1 MKVETA
7 VVLGAGTMGGGIA
20 ALLAS
25 VGIPVTLLDLP
36 AKEGDRNGIVKALWE
51 RQVKASPAAL
61 FYPDAARRVTLGN
74 LEDDFDAVGRADWII
89 EAIVEQLGPKQE
101 LMARVDTARK
111 PGSIVS
117 SNTSGIPIHAIA
129 EGRSEDFRRHFLGTH
144 FFNPPRYLKLLEII
158 PTADTLPEIV
168 TFMRDFGARRLGK
181 GVVIAKDRPNF
192 IANRIGAFIGQYRMQ
207 AAIDNGYT
215 VEEVDALTGPII
227 GNPKTG
233 TFRLADLVGLD
244 VMAHVVNNLYE
255 YVPEDE
261 SRAAF
266 VIPEV
271 MKRLIE
277 QKSLG
282 NKTGAGFYKKVT
294 TPDGATE
301 YHVLNLHT
309 MQYEPPAKPRFDVIG
324 ETKDLALPERIR
336 MIFDRFA
343 DDRGGIFIVET
354 TLPILAYA
362 ARRIPEIADSI
373 ADIDNAMRWGFNA
386 EAGPFELWDMIGVR
400 RGREMMRERD
410 IAVPQWVDDMLAAGV
425 ESFYQREDGRV
436 VGVYQPMLTRDAG
449 REAQDASSVLRPAS
463 AYVPLHRS
471 KFQIVLAENRGTKRE
486 LRRNASASIHDLGDG
501 ILNLEFHS
509 KGNTLDNYINDLALE
524 ALEMLERDEWRG
536 LVVANQGKDFCLGAN
551 IGLFILLAGTG
562 DPNAIE
568 NAVKGLQDYLMAFRF
583 SSKPVVTA
591 PRQRVLGG
599 GAEVAMAGA
608 RTVAA
613 AETYIGL
620 VEFGVGVIP
629 AGGGC
634 KELLRRV
641 VSPHMTNDK
650 VDVLGYLQHVFE
662 TIAYAKVSES
672 AFIARE
678 RGFLSPCDVIVMNDD
693 DLIGVAKAT
702 AIHLAETGYTPP
714 DRNAA
719 SIYAIGRR
727 GKAAMEM
734 AVNTLRWG
742 KYISEHD
749 ALIARKLAHV
759 LCGGDLS
766 APQWVTEQYILDLE
780 REAFC
785 SLLGE
790 PKTQERISYMLKYA
804 KPLRN

>member
-1 MKVETA
+1 MSYKIEN
-7 VVLGAGTMGGGIA
+7 VVVIGAGTMGGGIA
-20 ALLAS
+20 ALIAS
-25 VGIPVTLLDLP
+25 VGIPVTLLDIP
-36 AKEGDRNGIVKALWE
+36 SNEGDKNALVKSLWE
-51 RQVKASPAAL
+51 RQLKANPPALYTA
-61 FYPDAARRVTLGN
+61 DAAKRVTFGN
-74 LEDDFDAVGRADWII
+74 LDDDFDAVGQADWIV
-89 EAIVEQLGPKQE
+89 EVIVEQLGPKQD
-101 LMARVDTARK
+101 LMARVDAARK

-129 EGRSEDFRRHFLGTH
+129 QGRSDDFRQHFLGTH
-144 FFNPPRYLKLLEII
+144 FFNPPRYLKLLELI
-158 PTADTLPEIV
+158 PTAETLPEV
-168 TFMRDFGARRLGK
+168 VAFMRRFAEARLGK

-215 VEEVDALTGPII
+215 VEEVDVLTGPVI

-255 YVPEDE
+255 LAPEDE
-261 SRAAF
+261 SREAF
-266 VIPEV
+266 VLPGV
-271 MKRLIE
+271 MKQLIT

-282 NKTGAGFYKKVT
+282 NKTGAGFYKQVKGD
-294 TPDGATE
+294 DGAKA
-301 YHVLNLHT
+301 YHALNLQT
-309 MQYEPPAKPRFDVIG
+309 MQYEPPTKPRFDVIG
-324 ETKDLALPERIR
+324 ETKDLELPER
-336 MIFDRFA
+336 MKAIFDNFGE
-343 DDRGGIFIVET
+343 DRGGAFIIET

-362 ARRIPEIADSI
+362 ARRIPEIADGI

-386 EAGPFELWDMIGVR
+386 EAGPFELWDMIGAR
-400 RGREMMRERD
+400 RGRDMMRERD

-436 VGVYQPMLTRDAG
+436 VGVYQPSVVDAQSKIENPKSKIG
-449 REAQDASSVLRPAS
+449 YA
-463 AYVPLHRS
+463 PLHRS
-471 KFQIVLAENRGTKRE
+471 KFNIVLAENKGTKRE
-486 LRRNASASIHDLGDG
+486 LKRNASASIHDLGDG
-501 ILNLEFHS
+501 VLNLEFHS
-509 KGNTLDNYINDLALE
+509 KGNTLDNYINDLALD
-524 ALEMLERDEWRG
+524 ALAMLDKDEWRG
-536 LVVANQGKDFCLGAN
+536 MVVANQGKDFCLGAN

-568 NAVKGLQDYLMAFRF
+568 NAVKSLQDYLMAFRF
-583 SSKPVVTA
+583 ASKPVVTA
-591 PRQRVLGG
+591 PRQRVFGG

-608 RTVAA
+608 RTVMA

-620 VEFGVGVIP
+620 VEFGVGIIP

-650 VDVLGYLQHVFE
+650 VDALGYLQQVFE

-672 AFIARE
+672 AFMARE
-678 RGFLSPCDVIVMNDD
+678 RGFIGPCDTIVMNDD
-693 DLIGVAKAT
+693 DIIGVAKAT
-702 AIHLAETGYTPP
+702 AIHLSETGYVPP
-714 DRNAA
+714 DRKAN
-719 SIYAIGRR
+719 SIYAIGSR

-742 KYISEHD
+742 KYISNHD
-749 ALIARKLAHV
+749 ALMARKLAHV

-790 PKTQERISYMLKYA
+790 PKTQERISHMLKYA

>member
-1 MKVETA
+1 MTYKIER
-7 VVLGAGTMGGGIA
+7 VVVIGAGTMGGGIA
-20 ALLAS
+20 ALVAS
-25 VGIPVTLLDLP
+25 AGIPVTLLDI
-36 AKEGDRNGIVKALWE
+36 ASKEGDKNALVKSLWE
-51 RQVKASPAAL
+51 RQLKANPPAL
-61 FYPDAARRVTLGN
+61 YTPDAAKRVTLGN
-74 LEDDFDAVGRADWII
+74 LDDDFDAVSQADWII
-89 EAIVEQLGPKQE
+89 EVIVEQLHPKRE
-101 LMARVDTARK
+101 LMARVDAART

-129 EGRSEDFRRHFLGTH
+129 DGHSNDFKTHFLGTH

-158 PTADTLPEIV
+158 PTEHTSPDVVA
-168 TFMRDFGARRLGK
+168 FMQQFGQKRLGK

-192 IANRIGAFIGQYRMQ
+192 IANRIGAFIGQFRTQ

-215 VEEVDALTGPII
+215 VEEVDVLTGPVI

-255 YVPEDE
+255 FVPEDE
-261 SRAAF
+261 SREAF
-266 VIPEV
+266 VLPDV
-271 MKRLIE
+271 MKTLIAS
-277 QKSLG
+277 KSLG
-282 NKTGAGFYKKVT
+282 NKTGAGFYKQVKGD
-294 TPDGATE
+294 DGSKAF
-301 YHVLNLHT
+301 HALNLQT
-309 MQYEPPAKPRFDVIG
+309 MQYEPPTKPRFDVIG
-324 ETKDLALPERIR
+324 ETKDLELPERIR
-336 MIFDRFA
+336 SIFDTFGE
-343 DDRGGIFIVET
+343 DRGGVFIIET

-386 EAGPFELWDMIGVR
+386 EAGPFEMWDMIGAR
-400 RGREMMRERD
+400 RGREMMRERE
-410 IAVPQWVDDMLAAGV
+410 IAVPQWVDDMLATGI
-425 ESFYQREDGRV
+425 ESFYKKEDGRV
-436 VGVYQPMLTRDAG
+436 VGVYQPLTVDVSRLK
-449 REAQDASSVLRPAS
+449 DASNVKRQFA
-463 AYVPLHRS
+463 PLPRS
-471 KFQIVLAENRGTKRE
+471 KFNIVLNENRNTPRV
-486 LRRNASASIHDLGDG
+486 LNRNASASIHDLGDG

-509 KGNTLDNYINDLALE
+509 KGNTLDNYINDIALDALA
-524 ALEMLERDEWRG
+524 MLDKDEWRG
-536 LVVANQGKDFCLGAN
+536 MVVANQGKDFCLGAN

-568 NAVKGLQDYLMAFRF
+568 NAVKSLQDYLMAFRF
-583 SSKPVVTA
+583 ASKPVVTA
-591 PRQRVLGG
+591 PRQRVFGG

-608 RTVAA
+608 RAVMA

-620 VEFGVGVIP
+620 VEFGVGIIP

-634 KELLRRV
+634 KELVRRV

-650 VDVLGYLQHVFE
+650 VDALGYLQQVFE

-672 AFIARE
+672 AFVARE
-678 RGFLSPCDVIVMNDD
+678 RGFIGPCDTIVLNDED
-693 DLIGVAKAT
+693 IIGMAKAT
-702 AIHLAETGYTPP
+702 AIHLSDTGYVAP

-719 SIYAIGRR
+719 SIYAIGSR

-742 KYISEHD
+742 KFISNHD
-749 ALIARKLAHV
+749 ALMARKLAHV

-766 APQWVTEQYILDLE
+766 QPQWVTEQYILDLE

-790 PKTQERISYMLKYA
+790 PKTQERISHMLKYA